1 MVVYLTYMA
10 MFVCAAAL
18 VALIR
23 RYDLYEKE
31 PWYMVMLAVFMGA
44 GVMWLVGLT
53 EDFVLRQMQLRP
65 DALAAKAAVVAV
77 AEETAKL
84 LVVLS
89 IALLFRRHFND
100 PLDGVIYGTLCGLGT
115 AVEESLLYI
124 SLAQPT
130 VLAFGAEVVR
140 LLAHSLMGGVVGFA
154 VGFAV
159 ALPPRRGAGVAARR
173 GVDGTRPPTR
183 RPKLAAVCVL
193 VAMLVHFAWN
203 YLAYQSHHPPVLR
216 GVLMLLM
223 LTLMMLWGAMA
234 ALAAEKSRLLFVPD
248 YRRYDGRV
256 ASSST

>member
-1 MVVYLTYMA
+1 MAYLIYTA

-18 VALIR
+18 VVLVR
-23 RYDLYEKE
+23 RYDLYGKE
-31 PWYMVMLAVFMGA
+31 PWYMSVLALFMGA

-53 EDFVLRQMQLRP
+53 EDFVLGRMRLGP
-65 DALAAKAAVVAV
+65 DAYAAKAAVVAIS
-77 AEETAKL
+77 EETAKL

-89 IALLFRRHFND
+89 IALLFRRHFKD

-130 VLAFGAEVVR
+130 MLTLGAEVVR

-154 VGFAV
+154 VGFVV
-159 ALPPRRGAGVAARR
+159 AMPPRGAAR
-173 GVDGTRPPTR
+173 GVPRSASGKPSSVSR
-183 RPKLAAVCVL
+183 RPKLAVICVL

-203 YLAYQSHHPPVLR
+203 YIAYQSHHPPILR

-234 ALAAEKSRLLFVPD
+234 ALAAEKSRLAFVPD
-248 YRRYDGRV
+248 FRRYDARRMG
-256 ASSST
+256 S